1 VDFDDA
7 RLDGDVLADR
17 GVGAG
22 AAAARLHDPAG
33 LAPAAPTLLPV
44 WAGLPLGLFDD
55 LYSGQ
60 PFGSGIVLWSLTML
74 AMDVIDEKF
83 LWRGFIQD
91 WLTAAALLA
100 AYVVLTAA
108 LAGLAAGYPCPS
120 RSAAGAAHR
129 PASSCGHARR
139 RIARSHPPAPAQKAV
154 T

>member
-7 RLDGDVLADR
+7 GVDGDVLADCR
-17 GVGAG
+17 VGAG

-108 LAGLAAGYPCPS
+108 LAGLAAGYPLPVTVGPQVLLTVLLHPVVT
-120 RSAAGAAHR
+120 RVVALLD
-129 PASSCGHARR
+129 
-139 RIARSHPPAPAQKAV
+139 RIRLLPLKRL
-154 T
+154 